1 MISPLLDP
9 SRKPLN
15 ALRVLRRKTAHF
27 IPSAGAHTK
36 GSYSSTTTAFCAPL
50 KKKKKRRWAP
60 GRLLA
65 EPRGSRFS
73 DARRLRCSSCF
84 ALRRRSAGRR
94 CGGGISA
101 CLLGSE
107 QQAARD
113 QQVAVDRALHRDS
126 HWPLI
131 QAPTLPITA
140 MTATSRR
147 PRSTVYSTKEAP
159 SSSLPRRRTR
169 VRAFD
174 MRHS

>member
-1 MISPLLDP
+1 MQMWVTTIHRIHIGSAPDYAARTRYP
-9 SRKPLN
+9 PDAQQVTPVRATSQT
-15 ALRVLRRKTAHF
+15 LRHSGPVLRA
-27 IPSAGAHTK
+27 PS
-36 GSYSSTTTAFCAPL
+36 
-50 KKKKKRRWAP
+50 
-60 GRLLA
+60 
-65 EPRGSRFS
+65 
-73 DARRLRCSSCF
+73 
-84 ALRRRSAGRR
+84 
-94 CGGGISA
+94 
-101 CLLGSE
+101 

-113 QQVAVDRALHRDS
+113 QQVAVDRALHRDN

-174 MRHS
+174 MRHSVVRPELTVPQA